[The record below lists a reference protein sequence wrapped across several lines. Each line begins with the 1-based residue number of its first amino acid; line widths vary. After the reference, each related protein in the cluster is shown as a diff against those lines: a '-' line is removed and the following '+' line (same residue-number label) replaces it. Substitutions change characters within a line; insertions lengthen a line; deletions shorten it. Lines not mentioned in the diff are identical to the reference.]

1 MIRSCSIL
9 LSLAA
14 AFSFSAAHA
23 EATKLSAQ
31 VPPTPEQYIQSIQDW
46 RSTVDKGLRRDNGW
60 LTLAGRYVMKKGDN
74 TIGTAA
80 GSDVL
85 LPQGIGPER
94 LGVMSVDEKGA
105 TLKLAP
111 GVSMLSNEMPF
122 EGERAMKVGGDKPDW
137 VKLGRMQFQVIERN
151 GRYVLR
157 LADNESP
164 LRANF
169 PGRVWFDV
177 KPQYKVQAK
186 YVPHAKPKMI
196 PIVNVLD
203 EITDT
208 PSPGYLQFKLN
219 GKTHRLDAVA
229 EAKDKELFVILK
241 DKTAGS
247 ETYGSGRF
255 LVVEWPE
262 AIRAKGGNVT
272 IDFNKTYNPPC
283 AFSDFTTCPL
293 PPKQN
298 VMALRLE
305 AGEQIRKKM

>member
-1 MIRSCSIL
+1 MNRPIALIL
-9 LSLAA
+9 SVAL
-14 AFSFSAAHA
+14 FSFNHAHADATKPTVSAA
-23 EATKLSAQ
+23 Q
-31 VPPTPEQYIQSIQDW
+31 TPEQYVQSIQDW
-46 RSTVDKGLRRDNGW
+46 RATADKGLRRDNGW

-74 TIGTAA
+74 TIGTAT

-85 LPQGIGPER
+85 LPAGIGPDR
-94 LGVMSVDEKGA
+94 LGMMSVDEKGA

-111 GVSMLSNEMPF
+111 GVSMMSNEIPF

-151 GRYVLR
+151 GRYVFR
-157 LADNESP
+157 LADNENQ

-169 PGRVWFDV
+169 PGRMWFDV

-186 YVPHAKPKMI
+186 YVPHTKPKMI

-219 GKTHRLDAVA
+219 GKNYRLDAVA
-229 EAKDKELFVILK
+229 EPKDKELFVILK

-255 LVVEWPE
+255 LAVEWPE

-298 VMALRLE
+298 IMTVRLE